1 MSKRTRQQAI
11 LDLVTRQRIPSQAAL
26 ADELKQLGFDVTQ
39 ATLSRDIAELNL
51 VKSKE
56 GYARAQDAGSA
67 SIPPVPDPHGTFR
80 RLVVKV
86 DDAMNLIVV
95 RTSPGGAQPVG
106 IAVDEGRFEQVVGT
120 VAGDDTVLIVTRSP
134 NGGLEVAERLLDLIN
149 GRARLA

>member
-11 LDLVTRQRIPSQAAL
+11 LDLVSQRRIPSQAAL
-26 ADELKQLGFDVTQ
+26 AEELKQVGFDVTQ

-67 SIPPVPDPHGTFR
+67 SIPPVPDPLGTFR

-95 RTSPGGAQPVG
+95 KTSPGGAQPVG

-120 VAGDDTVLIVTRSP
+120 VAGDDTVLIVTRSVEEARTFKKR
-134 NGGLEVAERLLDLIN
+134 LMELLD
-149 GRARLA
+149 

>member
-26 ADELKQLGFDVTQ
+26 AEELKQLGFDVTQ

-67 SIPPVPDPHGTFR
+67 SIPPVPDPLGTFR

-86 DDAMNLIVV
+86 DDVMNLIVV
-95 RTSPGGAQPVG
+95 KTSPGGAQPVG
-106 IAVDEGRFEQVVGT
+106 IAVDEGMFEQVVGT
-120 VAGDDTVLIVTRSP
+120 VAGDDTVLIITRSIEDAQVFKKK
-134 NGGLEVAERLLDLIN
+134 LMELLD
-149 GRARLA
+149 

>member
-26 ADELKQLGFDVTQ
+26 AEELKQLGFDVTQ

-67 SIPPVPDPHGTFR
+67 SIPPVPDPLGTFR

-95 RTSPGGAQPVG
+95 KTSPGGAQPVG
-106 IAVDEGRFEQVVGT
+106 IAVDEGKYDQVVGT
-120 VAGDDTVLIVTRSP
+120 VAGDDTVLIITRSIEDAKVFKKK
-134 NGGLEVAERLLDLIN
+134 LMELLD
-149 GRARLA
+149 

>member
-67 SIPPVPDPHGTFR
+67 SIPPVPDPLGTFR

-86 DDAMNLIVV
+86 DEAQNLIVV

-106 IAVDEGRFEQVVGT
+106 IAIDEGRFEQVVGT
-120 VAGDDTVLIVTRSP
+120 VAGDDTVLIITRSVEDAQSFKKK
-134 NGGLEVAERLLDLIN
+134 LMELLD
-149 GRARLA
+149 

>member
-67 SIPPVPDPHGTFR
+67 SIPPVPDPLGTFR

-95 RTSPGGAQPVG
+95 KTSPGGAQPVG
-106 IAVDEGRFEQVVGT
+106 IALDEGQFEQVVGT
-120 VAGDDTVLIVTRSP
+120 VAGDDTVLIITRSVEDARAFKRK
-134 NGGLEVAERLLDLIN
+134 LMELLD
-149 GRARLA
+149 

>member
-11 LDLVTRQRIPSQAAL
+11 LDLVSQRRVPSQAAL
-26 ADELKQLGFDVTQ
+26 AEELRQLGFDVTQ

-67 SIPPVPDPHGTFR
+67 SIPPVPDPLGTFR

-86 DDAMNLIVV
+86 DDAINLIVV
-95 RTSPGGAQPVG
+95 KTSPGGAQPVG
-106 IAVDEGRFEQVVGT
+106 IAIDEGGFEQVVGT
-120 VAGDDTVLIVTRSP
+120 VAGDDTVLIVTRSVEEARVFKKR
-134 NGGLEVAERLLDLIN
+134 LMELLD
-149 GRARLA
+149 

>member
-67 SIPPVPDPHGTFR
+67 SIPPVPDPLGTFR

-86 DDAMNLIVV
+86 DEAMNLIVV

-106 IAVDEGRFEQVVGT
+106 IAVDEGRFEQVVGS
-120 VAGDDTVLIVTRSP
+120 VAGDDTVLIITRSVEDAQTFKKK
-134 NGGLEVAERLLDLIN
+134 LMELLK
-149 GRARLA
+149 

>member
-11 LDLVTRQRIPSQAAL
+11 LDLVSQRRIPSQAAL
-26 ADELKQLGFDVTQ
+26 AEELKQLGFDVTQ

-67 SIPPVPDPHGTFR
+67 SIPPVPDPLGTFR
-80 RLVVKV
+80 RLVIKV

-95 RTSPGGAQPVG
+95 KTSPGGAQPVG

-120 VAGDDTVLIVTRSP
+120 VAGDDTVLIVTRSVEEARAFKKR
-134 NGGLEVAERLLDLIN
+134 LMELLD
-149 GRARLA
+149 

>member
-11 LDLVTRQRIPSQAAL
+11 LDLVTQQRIPSQAAL

-67 SIPPVPDPHGTFR
+67 SIPPVPDPLGTFR

-120 VAGDDTVLIVTRSP
+120 VAGDDTVLIITRSVEDAQTFKKK
-134 NGGLEVAERLLDLIN
+134 LMELLN
-149 GRARLA
+149 